1 MIRLMNQNAK
11 YMVRFELSGGVR
23 YSIDF
28 HTITDALE
36 FISHLTVDLKE
47 VRWIAL
53 ENIESPQGDVTYVN

>member
-1 MIRLMNQNAK
+1 MNQNTK

-53 ENIESPQGDVTYVN
+53 ENIENPQGNVTYVN